1 MKNDP
6 RGWYRLLRSPARDS
20 ARESVVMERELP
32 DGSVER
38 VRLVRWQVF
47 ERWRRRAAI
56 AFVGLV
62 IVSTFAVYL
71 GDHARRAATAGL
83 SAEAQRAIRRSCEDR
98 VDVRI
103 TVAAGF
109 DELRRFAIDSG
120 EPDGGAARR
129 RVVAGFLERTQ
140 PPSDRLLSEAAGAT
154 VKTTGEVQPETVFR
168 VRDMA
173 QKRCKAQAERFAQGV
188 DG

>member
-98 VDVRI
+98 VDVDGVRRADAGAGHR
-103 TVAAGF
+103 AAAVRGLPVSGRVV
-109 DELRRFAIDSG
+109 LRRGRERARGVWAKGAQVGASG
-120 EPDGGAARR
+120 YGRAVGACGR
-129 RVVAGFLERTQ
+129 
-140 PPSDRLLSEAAGAT
+140 SISSAT
-154 VKTTGEVQPETVFR
+154 RACT
-168 VRDMA
+168 
-173 QKRCKAQAERFAQGV
+173 
-188 DG
+188 

>member
-120 EPDGGAARR
+120 EPDGRGRLAN
-129 RVVAGFLERTQ
+129 RT
-140 PPSDRLLSEAAGAT
+140 DAAGR
-154 VKTTGEVQPETVFR
+154 VGSLGVWLPERRSAIDRTSAALTSPR
-168 VRDMA
+168 PPRTSWRSRRSRRSRA
-173 QKRCKAQAERFAQGV
+173 GGR
-188 DG
+188 